1 MTERK
6 ILLFFAHA
14 VTMAH
19 FARPLKWIEGL
30 DTELFDIY
38 LASHPKFRY
47 LAPETS
53 VTFLELNCIDA
64 AKFEQ
69 IVVHAF
75 PIYDA
80 RTFDEHIQEDIQLI
94 EKIKPDLVIGD
105 FRHSLTVSCR
115 VRNIKYINLTN
126 AYWHPDTRLRFPL
139 PEAPI
144 VRILGEGPA
153 RILLGLFL
161 PLALKIS
168 FFRMTF
174 ALRKSL
180 RKANLTFTDYRQI
193 ITDGDVVLY
202 CDTPELVPLKKQLS
216 HEMFIGPLIWSMP
229 VEVPDW
235 WKNLNPN
242 KRRIFLTLGSSG
254 NADSL
259 PMIIQALGALDIEII
274 VALAGKRPELPTMQN
289 VFVTDFVPIEAACQ
303 NADLV
308 ICNGG
313 SPLVHAAL
321 SYGVPTIGI
330 VCNNDQLLN
339 MAHIQQRGAGILLR
353 YWNLN
358 GNKMTTA
365 VNEVLDN
372 PRYLEQ
378 SRKIQIEFDAINVKS
393 RLQNVLGENL
403 GMLRTAARQI

>member
-1 MTERK
+1 MTQRK
-6 ILLFFAHA
+6 KLLFFAHA

-30 DTELFDIY
+30 DPELFDIY
-38 LASHPKFRY
+38 LASHHKFSGLSPK
-47 LAPETS
+47 TS

-64 AKFEQ
+64 VKFEH
-69 IVVHAF
+69 IVVNAA

-80 RTFDEHIQEDIQLI
+80 KTFEEHIQEDIRLI
-94 EKIKPDLVIGD
+94 EQIKPDLVIGD

-115 VRNIKYINLTN
+115 VKKTKYINLTN
-126 AYWHPDTRLRFPL
+126 AYWHPGIRMRFPL

-153 RILLGLFL
+153 KLLLSLFL
-161 PLALKIS
+161 PLALKVS
-168 FFRMTF
+168 FFKMAF
-174 ALRKSL
+174 ALRKSFK
-180 RKANLTFTDYRQI
+180 KANLKFNDYRQV
-193 ITDGDVVLY
+193 ITDGDVTLY

-216 HEMFIGPLIWSMP
+216 HEKFVGPLIWSMP

-235 WKNLNPN
+235 WKNLDPG
-242 KRRIFLTLGSSG
+242 KRRIFITLGSSG
-254 NADSL
+254 QAHSL
-259 PMIIQALGALDIEII
+259 PMIVQALAKLDAEII
-274 VALAGKRPELPTMQN
+274 VALAGKRPELPTKPN
-289 VFVTDFVPIEAACQ
+289 VFVTDFLPIEAACK
-303 NADLV
+303 NSDLV

-339 MAHIQQRGAGILLR
+339 MAHIQNRGAGVLLR

-358 GNKMTTA
+358 DKTISA
-365 VNEVLDN
+365 AADEVLNN
-372 PRYLEQ
+372 PQYLEQ
-378 SRKIQIEFDAINVKS
+378 SKKIQAEFGAINVKS
-393 RLQNVLGENL
+393 RLQSALEE
-403 GMLRTAARQI
+403 A